1 MTPSAWLIS
10 SRERGNP
17 ATILDAAWTN
27 GNLVRPLIHGA
38 EYFAALATAVSGTR
52 AGDLLLFTDW
62 RGDGDQL
69 VGDDGTDVAGLFG
82 AAAERGVLVRGLV
95 WRSHPDVWR
104 FSEKENRRLSEE
116 VEAAG
121 GRCLLDMR
129 VRSGGSHHPKLVVLR
144 HEGRPELDVDFVGGI
159 DLCHGRRDDA
169 RHEGDPQPA
178 RISAAYGARPPWH
191 DVQAEIRGP
200 AVAEAETVFR
210 ERWDDPSPLT
220 RNPVRR
226 LRGLIDRDDT
236 HAAPL
241 PEALPAPEP
250 CGTHA
255 VQLLRTYPLRRGG
268 YPFAPQGERSIAR
281 GYIKAL
287 RRARTLIYM
296 EDQYLWSREV
306 ARPFAEA
313 LAADPELRMI
323 AVIPHEPAE
332 EGRVAA
338 AAVGAGRGEALRLL
352 YDAGGDRVAVYGLE
366 NHAGALVY
374 VHAKVVVVDD
384 VWASIGSDNVN
395 LRSWTHD
402 SELSCVVLD
411 ETRDHRGRTAGSAP
425 ADVDQPRS
433 FARDLRLRLAREH
446 LDRADGDDADLCD
459 PVEAFEA
466 FAKSAASL
474 EAWHA
479 DGCRGPRP
487 PGRVRRYRATYP
499 GSTPET
505 SRWARLVYRRVFD
518 PDGRPRALRR
528 AGTF

>member
-1 MTPSAWLIS
+1 
-10 SRERGNP
+10 
-17 ATILDAAWTN
+17 
-27 GNLVRPLIHGA
+27 
-38 EYFAALATAVSGTR
+38 
-52 AGDLLLFTDW
+52 
-62 RGDGDQL
+62 
-69 VGDDGTDVAGLFG
+69 
-82 AAAERGVLVRGLV
+82 VRGLF
-95 WRSHPDVWR
+95 WRSHWDR
-104 FSEKENRRLSEE
+104 LAFSAQENRHMGEQ
-116 VEAAG
+116 VNAAG
-121 GRCLLDMR
+121 GCCLLDMR
-129 VRSGGSHHPKLVVLR
+129 VRMGGSHHQKFVVLR
-144 HEGRPELDVDFVGGI
+144 HRDRVDLDVAFVGGI

-226 LRGLIDRDDT
+226 LRGLIDRDDA
-236 HAAPL
+236 HATPL
-241 PEALPAPEP
+241 PAPLPAPEP
-250 CGTHA
+250 WGPHA

-268 YPFAPQGERSIAR
+268 YPFAPRGERSIAR

-287 RRARTLIYM
+287 QRARTLIYL

-306 ARPFAEA
+306 AQPFAEA

-338 AAVGAGRGEALRLL
+338 AAVDAGRGEALRLL
-352 YDAGGDRVAVYGLE
+352 HEAGGDRFAVYGLE
-366 NHAGALVY
+366 NHAGTPVY

-411 ETRDHRGRTAGSAP
+411 ETLDRRGRTAGSAP
-425 ADVDQPRS
+425 ADVDHPRTY
-433 FARDLRLRLAREH
+433 ARDLRLRLAREH

-466 FAKSAASL
+466 FAKSAAAL

-487 PGRVRRYRATYP
+487 PGRIRRYRVTSP
-499 GSTPET
+499 ESTPET

-518 PDGRPRALRR
+518 PDGRPRAFRR